1 MKKISLL
8 CTTSIIILIILNI
21 LEKIDQ
27 NWIIIPLFILIPIS
41 YLQPQEDPN
50 IKRLGFYS
58 AISLILSFFL
68 IITKSGLFYE
78 IRLPFIFGIILNE
91 FQRIPF
97 FNNIKV
103 KYCILLGIGL
113 GSAYCAYYHIYYEIT
128 LFICTSCIFEA
139 AFVASEN

>member
-97 FNNIKV
+97 FNNRSV
-103 KYCILLGIGL
+103 R
-113 GSAYCAYYHIYYEIT
+113 
-128 LFICTSCIFEA
+128 
-139 AFVASEN
+139 